1 MEQTAKTKTIKI
13 VCIVLAAIVVATALA
28 AGLFVY
34 FNSNTFRFRMSVFRG
49 EYVPAYKIGSFDPTT
64 IAFPYED
71 QSPGSIYGD
80 RICVVEDGKAVI
92 KEYVTEVPGE
102 LELIYDTTLDANI
115 SEVVKKYGYIFDSD
129 CTIYND
135 KVVFGNYGEM
145 KIIDNKYYNYEKY
158 GKGNGPVREITVV
171 DENGIEFTLYC
182 STSFIKSGLFNIYP
196 LRTFISMES
205 QKIVVKTTS
214 GEDKKITIVARY
226 LIKNNNIEGIR
237 K

>member
-1 MEQTAKTKTIKI
+1 MEQTAKTKATKL
-13 VCIVLAAIVVATALA
+13 VCIVLAAVIVSTALA

-49 EYVPAYKIGSFDPTT
+49 EYVSAYKIGSFDPTT

-80 RICVVEDGKAVI
+80 RICVIEDGKAVI
-92 KEYVTEVPGE
+92 KEYVTNVPGK
-102 LELIYDTTLDANI
+102 LELIYDTTLDPNI
-115 SEVVKKYGYIFDSD
+115 SEVVKKYGYIFDSN

-145 KIIDNKYYNYEKY
+145 KITDNKYYNYEKY
-158 GKGNGPVREITVV
+158 GEGNGPVREITVV
-171 DENGIEFTLYC
+171 DEDGIEFTLYC
-182 STSFIKSGLFNIYP
+182 STSFMKSGLFNIYP

-205 QKIVVKTTS
+205 QKIVVKTTG
-214 GEDKKITIVARY
+214 GENKKITIEAKY
-226 LIKNNNIEGIR
+226 LIKNDNIWG
-237 K
+237 

>member
-1 MEQTAKTKTIKI
+1 MEQTAKTKTNKV
-13 VCIVLAAIVVATALA
+13 VCIVLAAVIVSTAVA

-34 FNSNTFRFRMSVFRG
+34 FNSNTYRFRMSVFRG
-49 EYVPAYKIGSFDPTT
+49 EYIPAYKTGAFDPTT
-64 IAFPYED
+64 IRFPYED
-71 QSPGSIYGD
+71 KSPGSIYGD

-92 KEYVTEVPGE
+92 KEYVTNEPGK

-115 SEVVKKYGYIFDSD
+115 SEVVKKYGYIFDND

-158 GKGNGPVREITVV
+158 GEGNGPVREITVV
-171 DENGIEFTLYC
+171 DEDGIEFTLYC
-182 STSFIKSGLFNIYP
+182 STTFIKSGLFNIYP

-205 QKIVVKTTS
+205 QRIVVKTTS
-214 GEDKKITIVARY
+214 GEDKEITIVARY
-226 LIKNNNIEGIR
+226 LIKNNNIW

>member
-28 AGLFVY
+28 TGLFVY

-64 IAFPYED
+64 INFPYED
-71 QSPGSIYGD
+71 KGPDSIYGT
-80 RICVVEDGKAVI
+80 RVCVVEDSKAVI
-92 KEYVTEVPGE
+92 KKYVTNVPGKVE
-102 LELIYDTTLDANI
+102 LVYDNTLDANI

-145 KIIDNKYYNYEKY
+145 KITDNKYYNYEKY
-158 GKGNGPVREITVV
+158 GEGNGPVREITVV
-171 DENGIEFTLYC
+171 DEDGIEFTLYC

-226 LIKNNNIEGIR
+226 LIKNNNIEGMIR
-237 K
+237 

>member
-1 MEQTAKTKTIKI
+1 MEQTAKTKATKL
-13 VCIVLAAIVVATALA
+13 VCIVLAAVIVSTAVA

-34 FNSNTFRFRMSVFRG
+34 FNSNAFRFRMSVFRG
-49 EYVPAYKIGSFDPTT
+49 EYVSAYKIGSFDPTT

-92 KEYVTEVPGE
+92 KEYVTNVPGK
-102 LELIYDTTLDANI
+102 LELIYDTTLDPNI
-115 SEVVKKYGYIFDSD
+115 SEVVKKYGYIFDSN

-158 GKGNGPVREITVV
+158 GEGNGPVREITVV
-171 DENGIEFTLYC
+171 DEDGIEFTLYC
-182 STSFIKSGLFNIYP
+182 STSFMKSGLFNLYP
-196 LRTFISMES
+196 LRTFISIKS

-214 GEDKKITIVARY
+214 GEDKKITIEAKY
-226 LIKNNNIEGIR
+226 LIKNDNIWG
-237 K
+237 